1 MYDGCPS
8 PWFASYTT
16 TYVLYVY
23 SGWRWYTAS
32 CNGCARICRRLLDCS
47 IDDVVRLMIRCVRI
61 LYSSTADWHR
71 CTCCLLSW
79 IVVVIRLMYVSM
91 CRMDGYIVRWF
102 EFLLLRWRWM
112 MHMTCAFFDVA
123 IFVDG
128 ARSFYLV
135 RKRCP
140 WRYRLI
146 VITVR

>member
-112 MHMTCAFFDVA
+112 NAHDVC
-123 IFVDG
+123 F
-128 ARSFYLV
+128 L
-135 RKRCP
+135 RCCNFCRRGTEFLFGEEALP
-140 WRYRLI
+140 LALPINRNHC
-146 VITVR
+146 